1 MAAARAAAG
10 VTTVETLAAALAI
23 RDVLYRYA
31 RGVDRRDLTLVESC
45 FAPGATY
52 EGALARGTIADM
64 LAALPAAMARYA
76 TTLHF
81 MSEPAVIVDG
91 EVADSETPTVAYH
104 VLPDSRALRI
114 VGVRYLDRF
123 QLAPSG
129 WWIVARRVER
139 CWERTD

>member
-10 VTTVETLAAALAI
+10 VTTAEALAATLAV

-31 RGVDRRDLTLVESC
+31 RGVDRRDLALVASC

-52 EGALARGTIADM
+52 EGALASGTVADM

-76 TTLHF
+76 ATLHF

-91 EVADSETPTVAYH
+91 PLAHGETPTVAYH
-104 VLPDSRALRI
+104 VLPDSRALRT
-114 VGVRYLDRF
+114 VGVRYCDRF
-123 QLAPSG
+123 ELGSTG
-129 WWIVARRVER
+129 WRIVARRVER
-139 CWERTD
+139 CWQRTD

>member
-1 MAAARAAAG
+1 M
-10 VTTVETLAAALAI
+10 TTAETLAATLAV

-31 RGVDRRDLTLVESC
+31 RGMDRRDLALVASC
-45 FAPGATY
+45 FAPGAAY
-52 EGALARGTIADM
+52 EGALASGTIAAM

-91 EVADSETPTVAYH
+91 PLANSETPTVAYH
-104 VLPDSRALRI
+104 VLPGSRALRT

-123 QLAPSG
+123 ELGPTS

>member
-1 MAAARAAAG
+1 M
-10 VTTVETLAAALAI
+10 TSTETLAATLAV

-31 RGVDRRDLTLVESC
+31 RGVDRRDPALVASC
-45 FAPGATY
+45 FAPGAAY
-52 EGALARGTIADM
+52 DGALAHGTIDDM

-81 MSEPAVIVDG
+81 MSEPAVTVDG
-91 EVADSETPTVAYH
+91 AVARAETPTVAYH
-104 VLPDSRALRI
+104 VLPDTERLRT

-123 QLAPSG
+123 AVGPSG

-139 CWERTD
+139 CWERTG